1 MEKSIHLYWS
11 PLNFE
16 ILKWRLFRFQD
27 FFWKTIMIKIN
38 VTLYGGMF
46 QSPGRTN

>member
-1 MEKSIHLYWS
+1 MEKSIYLYWY